1 MNEDAGRQPPLRHI
15 CVYAGASPGADER
28 FRDAAER
35 LAQAIVGRGLGIV
48 YGGGNVG
55 LMGALADAAL
65 AAGGEVVGVIPK
77 ALLEKEVAHGG
88 LTELNVVESMHERK
102 ARMADLARAFIAL
115 PGGIGTIEELIEVF
129 TWTQLGLHEKPVA
142 VLNVA
147 GYWDGLLSL
156 LDDAVTQ
163 RFLRAEHRALLLE
176 GVDPEELLS
185 ALEAWRPP
193 HLDKWIDRGES

>member
-1 MNEDAGRQPPLRHI
+1 
-15 CVYAGASPGADER
+15 
-28 FRDAAER
+28 
-35 LAQAIVGRGLGIV
+35 
-48 YGGGNVG
+48 
-55 LMGALADAAL
+55 
-65 AAGGEVVGVIPK
+65 VIPK
-77 ALLEKEVAHGG
+77 ALLEKEVAHAG
-88 LTELNVVESMHERK
+88 LTELRVVDSMHERK
-102 ARMADLARAFIAL
+102 AQMADLARAFIAL

-176 GVDPEELLS
+176 GVDPTELLG
-185 ALEAWRPP
+185 ALEDWRPP
-193 HLDKWIDRGES
+193 QLDKWIDRAET

>member
-1 MNEDAGRQPPLRHI
+1 VTEDAAAPPAPRRI
-15 CVYAGASPGADER
+15 CVYAGASPGADAR
-28 FRDAAER
+28 FRETAEH

-55 LMGALADAAL
+55 LMGALADAGL
-65 AAGGEVVGVIPK
+65 AAGGEVIGVIPQ
-77 ALLEKEVAHGG
+77 ALLEKEVAHGD
-88 LTELNVVESMHERK
+88 LTELHVVESMHVRK
-102 ARMADLARAFIAL
+102 ALMADLSKAFIAL
-115 PGGIGTIEELIEVF
+115 PGGIGTLEELIEVF
-129 TWTQLGLHEKPVA
+129 TWTQLGLHDKPVA

-163 RFLRAEHRALLLE
+163 RFLRAEHRALLIE
-176 GVDPEELLS
+176 SGDPDELLS

-193 HLDKWIDRGES
+193 RLEKWIDRAES

>member
-1 MNEDAGRQPPLRHI
+1 VSEALETPPPLRHI
-15 CVYAGASPGADER
+15 CVYAGSGRGADPR
-28 FRDAAER
+28 FADAAEA
-35 LAQAIVGRGLGIV
+35 LAQAIVARGLGIV
-48 YGGGNVG
+48 YGGGDIG
-55 LMGALADAAL
+55 LMGVLADAAL
-65 AAGGEVVGVIPK
+65 AAGGEVIGVIPQ
-77 ALLEKEVAHGG
+77 ALLAKEVAHAG
-88 LTELNVVESMHERK
+88 LTELHVVDSMHERK

-129 TWTQLGLHEKPVA
+129 TWTQLGLHAKPVA

-176 GVDPEELLS
+176 GTEPGALLD

-193 HLDKWIDRGES
+193 ELDKWIDRDDT